1 MTKKIIFLALIILS
15 FQSCKTVK
23 NKEVFTIYL
32 VRHAEKGLSTD
43 EFGDPDLTSC
53 GRQRSEQLRNFLS
66 DVKLDA
72 VYSTDYI
79 RTKKTAQPTASSK
92 GLKIQEYKDNDLIAF
107 SKTLIDAKQDVL
119 VVGHSNTTGVLAG
132 LLTGKEMGAFDL
144 DIYDRIYQVIIY
156 KKKRRL
162 QIFHSAFECKDSI
175 F

>member
-23 NKEVFTIYL
+23 NKEFFTLYL
-32 VRHAEKGLSTD
+32 VRHAEKDLSTD

-92 GLKIQEYKDNDLIAF
+92 GLKI
-107 SKTLIDAKQDVL
+107 
-119 VVGHSNTTGVLAG
+119 
-132 LLTGKEMGAFDL
+132 KE
-144 DIYDRIYQVIIY
+144 
-156 KKKRRL
+156 
-162 QIFHSAFECKDSI
+162 
-175 F
+175 